1 MHAIYAPL
9 PRPWDDCIGRL
20 DASDIWGKLRAHAAI
35 TSVPLDTEDIK
46 TALIALL
53 PRMRRFAMSMTR
65 SATEADDLVQEAC
78 LRAISRADQWD
89 PAQPLDRW
97 VFRIARNL
105 WISELRKRKVRVGQ
119 GQVPAEETHEL
130 VSSETGETTVAAAQL
145 TSRIWALPEE
155 LSSVL
160 LLVSVEGYT
169 YKEASALLEIPLGT
183 VMSRIHRARKILSE
197 QLCDPTGAVP

>member
-1 MHAIYAPL
+1 M
-9 PRPWDDCIGRL
+9 
-20 DASDIWGKLRAHAAI
+20 
-35 TSVPLDTEDIK
+35 DTEDIK